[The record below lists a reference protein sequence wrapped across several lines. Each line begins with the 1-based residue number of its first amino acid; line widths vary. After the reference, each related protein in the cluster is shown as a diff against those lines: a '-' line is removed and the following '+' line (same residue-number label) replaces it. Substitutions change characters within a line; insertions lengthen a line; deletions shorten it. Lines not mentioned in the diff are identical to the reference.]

1 MENSDWH
8 IFLGVARHGSTL
20 AASRV
25 LRVSQSTVSRRIDAL
40 EAALGVKLFDRR
52 PSGYALTFAGGQ
64 LLPRAE
70 AIEAAVSDALTSI
83 RQHKRGLV
91 GQVRVT
97 TMGAFAQTFFYP
109 AVRDFR
115 TAYPDIAVELVATE
129 AKLDLLAGQA
139 DVALRAG
146 PAPDVPGLVARRV
159 LTDGW
164 SVWCSRDYAAARGRP
179 ERAEDL
185 GRHPVVTLS
194 KDFGSAP
201 FAEWLEGIVPE
212 QGIVMRAHDIPG
224 LLAGLVS
231 GVGVG
236 VMSNMTAEAAGLL
249 RCFDPPVRSEAPV
262 WLVTT
267 ESLQKEPRVR
277 AFVDYLAGYL
287 AQGCYRRIA
296 LDPDNARRET
306 R

>member
-1 MENSDWH
+1 
-8 IFLGVARHGSTL
+8 
-20 AASRV
+20 
-25 LRVSQSTVSRRIDAL
+25 VSQSTVSRRIDAL

-70 AIEAAVSDALTSI
+70 AIEAAVSDALTAI

-97 TMGAFAQTFFYP
+97 TMVVFAQTFLYP

-129 AKLDLLAGQA
+129 DRLNLLAGEA

-146 PAPDVPGLVARRV
+146 SAPDVPGLVARRV

-179 ERAEDL
+179 KGAEDL

-194 KDFGSAP
+194 KDFGKAP
-201 FAEWLEGIVPE
+201 FTEWLDDIVPE
-212 QGIVMRAHDIPG
+212 QGIVMRAHDVPG

-236 VMSNMTAEAAGLL
+236 MMSNMTAEAAGLL
-249 RCFDPPVRSEAPV
+249 HCFVPPVRSEAPV

-267 ESLQKEPRVR
+267 ENLQKEPRIR

-287 AQGCYRRIA
+287 AQGRYRRIA
-296 LDPDNARRET
+296 LDPDKARRDPG
-306 R
+306 

>member
-1 MENSDWH
+1 MESSDWH
-8 IFLGVARHGSTL
+8 IFLGVVRHGSTL

-52 PSGYALTFAGGQ
+52 PSGYALTDAGGQ

-70 AIEAAVSDALTSI
+70 AIEAAVSDALTAI

-91 GQVRVT
+91 GQVRFT
-97 TMGAFAQTFFYP
+97 TMVVFAQTFLYP

-129 AKLDLLAGQA
+129 DRLDLLAGEA

-146 PAPDVPGLVARRV
+146 PAPDSAGLVARRV

-185 GRHPVVTLS
+185 RLHPVVTLS
-194 KDFGSAP
+194 KDFGKAP
-201 FAEWLEGIVPE
+201 FADWLDDIVPE
-212 QGIVMRAHDIPG
+212 HGIVMRAHDVPG

-249 RCFDPPVRSEAPV
+249 CCFDPPVRSEAPV

-267 ESLQKEPRVR
+267 ESLQKEPRIRV
-277 AFVDYLAGYL
+277 FVDYLAGYL
-287 AQGCYRRIA
+287 TQGRYRSITLNSHSAR
-296 LDPDNARRET
+296 LDAG
-306 R
+306 